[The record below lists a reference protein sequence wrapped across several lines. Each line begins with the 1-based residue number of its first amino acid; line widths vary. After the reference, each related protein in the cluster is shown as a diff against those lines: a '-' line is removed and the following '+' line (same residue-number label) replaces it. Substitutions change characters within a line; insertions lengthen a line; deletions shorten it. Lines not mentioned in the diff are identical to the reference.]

1 MKKISRIAIKFSG
14 IVSALILIIMLM
26 MASLVLKQT
35 KDSLIKEMQIRAVF
49 FARDVRESLF
59 PKPDAFN
66 LYFAA
71 HEMMAKEKAI
81 LYAMVLD
88 SDGKILAHTDKIKI
102 GEKLSDQFWDI
113 LKYNN
118 QTIVSEE
125 EGFYDIGV
133 PIIIGE
139 IKVGAVRIGFSSQSI
154 KNALTEM
161 RNKIV
166 LITIAMLLISVFVT
180 TIVVAVMV
188 KPINTL
194 AALAKRIGEGDLN
207 HQIETKSND
216 EIGELGKNFNEM
228 IKGLKDRNFIRDTF
242 GRYVSSSVAEAI
254 LSGRLKLGGERKKAT
269 VLFSDIRNFTS
280 MSEKLPP
287 EDVVEFLNEYFAEM
301 VSIIIKYEG
310 VLDKFIGDA
319 ILAVFGEPISHPGDA
334 CRAVFAALEMQER
347 LKIFNE
353 KRSKAGKNNINIG
366 IGINTGELV
375 AGNIGS
381 DVRMEYTAIGDT
393 VNVSQRIEELN
404 KEFGTKI
411 LISKNTYNEIKDEVE
426 VREIQSASIRGKE
439 RRVTVY
445 EVLRKRIK

>member
-1 MKKISRIAIKFSG
+1 MKRVSRIAIKFSG

-26 MASLVLKQT
+26 MASLILKQT
-35 KDSLIKEMQIRAVF
+35 KDSLIKEMQIRAEF

-71 HEMMAKEKAI
+71 QEMAKEKAI
-81 LYAMVLD
+81 LYAMVVG
-88 SDGKILAHTDKIKI
+88 SDGKILAHNDKIKI

-118 QTIVSEE
+118 QTVISEE
-125 EGFYDIGV
+125 QGFYDIGV
-133 PIIIGE
+133 PIIVGE
-139 IKVGAVRIGFSSQSI
+139 IKVGAIRIGFSHQSI

-161 RNKIV
+161 KNKII
-166 LITIAMLLISVFVT
+166 LITVSVLLISIFVT
-180 TIVVAVMV
+180 IIVVAVMV

-194 AALAKRIGEGDLN
+194 AALAKKIGEGDLN

-216 EIGELGKNFNEM
+216 EIGDLGKNFNEM
-228 IKGLKDRNFIRDTF
+228 INGLKDRNFIRNTF

-287 EDVVEFLNEYFAEM
+287 EDIVEFLNEYFTEM
-301 VSIIIKYEG
+301 VSIITKYEG

-319 ILAVFGEPISHPGDA
+319 VLAVFGVPISQPGDA
-334 CRAVFAALEMQER
+334 HRALFAALEMQER

-353 KRSKAGKNNINIG
+353 TRSKAGKNNINIG

-381 DVRMEYTAIGDT
+381 EVRMEYTVIGDT
-393 VNVSQRIEELN
+393 VNVSERIEELN

-411 LISKNTYNEIKDEVE
+411 LISENTYKEIKDEVE
-426 VREIQSASIRGKE
+426 VREIQSVSIRGKE
-439 RRVTVY
+439 RKITVY

>member
-1 MKKISRIAIKFSG
+1 MKKISKIAIKFSG
-14 IVSALILIIMLM
+14 IVSALILVIMLM
-26 MASLVLKQT
+26 MSSLILKQT
-35 KDSLIKEMQIRAVF
+35 KDSLIKEMQIRAEF

-59 PKPDAFN
+59 PTPDAFN

-71 HEMMAKEKAI
+71 QEMGKEKAI
-81 LYAMVLD
+81 LYAMVLGN
-88 SDGKILAHTDKIKI
+88 DGKILAHSDKIKI
-102 GEKLSDQFWDI
+102 GENLNDRFWDI

-133 PIIIGE
+133 PIIVGAM
-139 IKVGAVRIGFSSQSI
+139 KVGAIRIGFSQQSI

-161 RNKIV
+161 KNKII
-166 LITIAMLLISVFVT
+166 LITISMLLISVFVT
-180 TIVVAVMV
+180 IIVAAVML
-188 KPINTL
+188 KPINIL
-194 AALAKRIGEGDLN
+194 SAMAKKIGAGDLN
-207 HQIETKSND
+207 NIIEIKSND
-216 EIGELGKNFNEM
+216 EIGDLGNNFNEM

-287 EDVVEFLNEYFAEM
+287 EDIVEFLNEYFTEM

-319 ILAVFGEPISHPGDA
+319 ILAVFGAPISRPGDA
-334 CRAVFAALEMQER
+334 HRAVFAALEMQER

-353 KRSKAGKNNINIG
+353 KRRQAGKNNINIG
-366 IGINTGELV
+366 IGINTGELI

-381 DVRMEYTAIGDT
+381 EIRMEYTVIGDT
-393 VNVSQRIEELN
+393 VNVSDRIEELN

-411 LISKNTYNEIKDEVE
+411 LISENTYKEIKDEVE
-426 VREIQSASIRGKE
+426 VREIQSATIRGKE
-439 RRVTVY
+439 RKIIVY
-445 EVLRKRIK
+445 EVLRKKIK

>member
-1 MKKISRIAIKFSG
+1 MKKVSKIAIKFSG

-26 MASLVLKQT
+26 MASLILKQT
-35 KDSLIKEMQIRAVF
+35 KDSLIKEMQIRAEF

-71 HEMMAKEKAI
+71 QEMAKEKAI
-81 LYAMVLD
+81 LYAMVLG
-88 SDGKILAHTDKIKI
+88 SDGKILAHNDKIKI
-102 GEKLSDQFWDI
+102 GEKLSDRFWDI

-133 PIIIGE
+133 PIIVGE
-139 IKVGAVRIGFSSQSI
+139 TKVGAIRIGFSQQSI

-161 RNKIV
+161 KNKIV
-166 LITIAMLLISVFVT
+166 LITVSVLFISIFVT
-180 TIVVAVMV
+180 IIVVAVMV

-194 AALAKRIGEGDLN
+194 AALAKKIGEGDLN
-207 HQIETKSND
+207 YQIKIKSKD
-216 EIGELGKNFNEM
+216 EIGDLGNNFNEM
-228 IKGLKDRNFIRDTF
+228 IKGLREKKFIRDTF

-269 VLFSDIRNFTS
+269 VLFSDIRDFTS

-287 EDVVEFLNEYFAEM
+287 EDIVVFLNEYFTEM
-301 VSIIIKYEG
+301 VSIITKYEG

-319 ILAVFGEPISHPGDA
+319 ILAVFGAPISRHGDA
-334 CRAVFAALEMQER
+334 HRAVFAALEMHQR

-381 DVRMEYTAIGDT
+381 EVRMEYTVIGDT
-393 VNVSQRIEELN
+393 VNLSERIEELN

-411 LISKNTYNEIKDEVE
+411 LISEDTYNEIKDEVE
-426 VREIQSASIRGKE
+426 VREIQSVSIRGKE
-439 RRVTVY
+439 QKITVY